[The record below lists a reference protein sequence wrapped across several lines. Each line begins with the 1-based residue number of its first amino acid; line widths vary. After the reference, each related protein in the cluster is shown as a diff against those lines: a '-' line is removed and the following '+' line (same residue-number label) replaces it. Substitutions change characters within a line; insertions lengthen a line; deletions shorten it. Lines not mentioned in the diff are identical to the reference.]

1 MAAVAQDMSFC
12 RDCLTMTAAR
22 RCPSCRS
29 PRIASHPEL
38 HSLAIAHLDC
48 DAFYAAIEKRDEP
61 SLRDKPVIVG
71 GGHRGVVSTACYIAR
86 IKGVRSAM
94 PMFTALKLCPDAVVI
109 PPDMQK
115 YSAAGQEVR
124 RLMLAVTP
132 LVEPLSIDEAFLDLT
147 GTERLHGSSPAVS
160 LARLASTIEREIGI
174 TVSIGLSHN
183 QFLAKVASDLEKP
196 RGFSVIGR
204 AETLEFLSSRPVGLI
219 WGVGKVMQADLTR
232 DGITLIGQLQMRE
245 KADLVRRYG
254 SMGARLYHLARG
266 EDVRQVSEQDSR
278 SISAETTFDNDTA
291 EARELERIL
300 WRMCE
305 RVSRRAKAERLAG
318 RTVTLKLKTHDF
330 KLKTRAVSLQEP
342 TLLADQIFAAS
353 RPLLF
358 KEARG
363 TYYRLLG
370 VGISNL
376 VSAQIEA
383 GPSLDSRGAAR
394 AKAELAADKLKDRFG
409 GAVIERG
416 IALAAGRP
424 VKAQE

>member
-12 RDCLTMTAAR
+12 RDCLTMAAAR

-48 DAFYAAIEKRDEP
+48 DAFYAAIEKRDDP

-71 GGHRGVVSTACYIAR
+71 GGRRGVVATACYIAR

-94 PMFTALKLCPDAVVI
+94 PMFTALKLCPDAIVI
-109 PPDMQK
+109 PPKMQK

-124 RLMLAVTP
+124 RLMLAMTP
-132 LVEPLSIDEAFLDLT
+132 LVEPLSIDEAFLDLN

-160 LARLASTIEREIGI
+160 LARLAATIEREIGI

-183 QFLAKVASDLEKP
+183 KFLAKVASDLEKP

-204 AETLEFLSSRPVGLI
+204 AETLEFLAPRPVSLI
-219 WGVGKVMQADLTR
+219 WGVGKVMQTDLAR
-232 DGITLIGQLQMRE
+232 DGITLIGQLQARE
-245 KADLVRRYG
+245 KADLVRGYG

-266 EDVRQVSEQDSR
+266 EDVRQVSEQESR
-278 SISAETTFDNDTA
+278 SISAETTFDDNTA
-291 EARELERIL
+291 DARELERIL

-305 RVSRRAKAERLAG
+305 RVSRRAKADRLAG
-318 RTVTLKLKTHDF
+318 RTVMLKLKTHDF
-330 KLKTRAVSLQEP
+330 KLKTRAVSLHEP

-353 RPLLF
+353 RPLLL

-363 TYYRLLG
+363 TSYRLLG

-376 VSAQIEA
+376 VSAEIGA
-383 GPSLDSRGAAR
+383 GASLDSRGAAR
-394 AKAELAADKLKDRFG
+394 AMAELAADKLKDRFG
-409 GAVIERG
+409 GSAIERG
-416 IALAAGRP
+416 IALAAGRR
-424 VKAQE
+424 VKTQE